1 MTQRRCGHPSPGVQ
15 PARSV
20 SWSNT
25 SGNTSHFPASR
36 PAHENTE
43 VTVWK
48 RLPREAPPGFEP
60 GMADLQ
66 SAALVHLAT
75 APDATEN
82 AATQGQLF
90 RSPSILRV
98 TFHTVKSGTSRPN
111 PTTGQGTPRR

>member
-1 MTQRRCGHPSPGVQ
+1 
-15 PARSV
+15 
-20 SWSNT
+20 
-25 SGNTSHFPASR
+25 
-36 PAHENTE
+36 
-43 VTVWK
+43 
-48 RLPREAPPGFEP
+48 
-60 GMADLQ
+60 
-66 SAALVHLAT
+66 LAT